1 VKIKCQRQLAGLGT
15 IFLTG
20 FTALG
25 WLDLPCMN
33 TGGKNL
39 KILDPGSNG
48 SRRYTRIKVADERGG
63 YGARLFWGL
72 VLVFGL

>member
-1 VKIKCQRQLAGLGT
+1 
-15 IFLTG
+15 
-20 FTALG
+20 
-25 WLDLPCMN
+25 MN